1 MIYPT
6 LLPLQKKPKL
16 VLKNVIINSGLDV
29 EIEGNGSGLH
39 TADDA
44 THNHL
49 IDNGIDK
56 VHDKRLSE
64 RARVRATRNL
74 R

>member
-29 EIEGNGSGLH
+29 EIEGKMASWVKN
-39 TADDA
+39 
-44 THNHL
+44 
-49 IDNGIDK
+49 
-56 VHDKRLSE
+56 
-64 RARVRATRNL
+64 
-74 R
+74 